1 MGIKNFYLGFKNKF
15 SSCISTDIENDC
27 DVLIIELNGLFYKN
41 CKKIYHDVER
51 IKKIKQNDLYL
62 ILFNEI
68 CLGLEKIIRK
78 YGKKTKKI
86 FLVVDGVSGMM
97 KNIEQRQRRYK
108 NSFENKYDSL
118 FDLNCFS
125 PGTKILHFLTKYI
138 DWYIRTEMNKDNFY
152 KNIEIFFSN
161 EKVVGEGEYKILQF
175 IKKKCIPNETIYIYT
190 CDSDM
195 ILLSLFLFENKITL
209 IRNSSIYG
217 FEYVDIKKCRQ
228 ILLYNFSFDKNT
240 YETLKDIY
248 LLFFLLGNDYISN
261 SPCIFHFNILYNEIL
276 PLYKKNGT
284 HFFKNEKDIHFK
296 NLCYFLYSLHHFE
309 EKWIIEKY
317 KENNSYFPDSIY
329 LQQMFQHDKKFDFN
343 EYKNQYK
350 KNNKIQE
357 NCSIY
362 FYLATIQNLFNMY
375 FSNNFNWSFFYPF
388 YKSPF
393 LSDFLCDDNVENKI
407 SLYLQNYNNNKIC
420 QESFYHLI
428 TVLPPQSK
436 FLLPYSLQNI
446 FIDLKEYYPSYIEI
460 DLTGKYKIWEGV
472 VKLPM
477 VDNNTFKDYYIRK
490 KITFSEEE
498 HKRNIIGKCFHY
510 RVLNSK
516 QDSFYSYYG
525 KIKENNVYT
534 ELVTI

>member
-15 SSCISTDIENDC
+15 SSCISTNIKINC
-27 DVLIIELNGLFYKN
+27 DVLIIELNGLFYNN
-41 CKKIYHDVER
+41 CKKIYNEIDKL
-51 IKKIKQNDLYL
+51 KKIKRNDLYL
-62 ILFNEI
+62 VLFNEI

-78 YGKKTKKI
+78 YGEKTKKI

-108 NSFENKYDSL
+108 NSFENKYDNI

-138 DWYIRTEMNKDNFY
+138 DWYLRTEMNTHSFY

-161 EKVVGEGEYKILQF
+161 EKVIGEGEYKILQF
-175 IKKKCIPNETIYIYT
+175 IKNKCDSNESIYIYT

-195 ILLSLFLFENKITL
+195 ILLSLFLFDNNINL

-217 FEYVDIKKCRQ
+217 FEYVDIQQFRQ
-228 ILLYNFSFDKNT
+228 ILLRNFSFDNKT
-240 YETLKDIY
+240 YDTLKDIY

-261 SPCIFHFNILYNEIL
+261 SPCIFNFNILFDEIL
-276 PLYKKNGT
+276 PFYKKSQV
-284 HFFKNEKDIHFK
+284 HFFHNEKDIHFK
-296 NLCYFLYSLHHFE
+296 NFCNFLYSLHSFE
-309 EKWIIEKY
+309 EKWILEKY
-317 KENNSYFPDSIY
+317 TENNTYFPDSIY
-329 LQQMFQHDKKFDFN
+329 LQQMFQSNKKFDIN

-350 KNNKIQE
+350 RIHNIEDNHI
-357 NCSIY
+357 IY
-362 FYLATIQNLFNMY
+362 FYLASIQNISNMFFSEY
-375 FSNNFNWSFFYPF
+375 FDWSFFYPF

-393 LSDFLCDDNVENKI
+393 LSDFLIENDFENRI
-407 SLYLQNYNNNKIC
+407 SLYLQNNNNKIC

-436 FLLPYSLQNI
+436 YLLPYSLQNI

-477 VDNNTFKDYYIRK
+477 IENNIFKEYYLRK
-490 KITFSEEE
+490 KISFSEEE
-498 HKRNIIGKCFHY
+498 HKRNILGKCFYY
-510 RVLNSK
+510 RVLTSK
-516 QDSFYSYYG
+516 QNSFYSYYG

-534 ELVTI
+534 ELINI

>member
-15 SSCISTDIENDC
+15 SSCISTNIKINC
-27 DVLIIELNGLFYKN
+27 DVLIIELNGLFYSN
-41 CKKIYHDVER
+41 CKKLYKEIDK
-51 IKKIKQNDLYL
+51 IKKIKRNDLYL
-62 ILFNEI
+62 LLFNEI
-68 CLGLEKIIRK
+68 CLSLEKIIRK
-78 YGKKTKKI
+78 YGEDVKKI

-108 NSFENKYDSL
+108 NSFENKYDNI

-138 DWYIRTEMNKDNFY
+138 DWYIRTEMNKHSFY

-161 EKVVGEGEYKILQF
+161 EKVIGEGEYKILQF
-175 IKKKCIPNETIYIYT
+175 IKNKCISKESIYIYS

-195 ILLSLFLFENKITL
+195 ILLSLFLFNNNITL

-217 FEYVDIKKCRQ
+217 FEYVDIHKCRQ
-228 ILLYNFSFDKNT
+228 VLLQKFSFDDNK
-240 YETLKDIY
+240 YDTLKDIY

-261 SPCIFHFNILYNEIL
+261 SPCIFHFDILFNEIL
-276 PLYKKNGT
+276 PLYKKNGF
-284 HFFKNEKDIHFK
+284 HFYKNEKDIHFK
-296 NLCYFLYSLHHFE
+296 NLCNFLYPLREYE
-309 EKWIIEKY
+309 EKWIIDKY
-317 KENNSYFPDSIY
+317 KENNTYFPDSIY
-329 LQQMFQHDKKFDFN
+329 LQNMFQYNKNFNFD
-343 EYKNQYK
+343 EYRYQFK
-350 KNNKIQE
+350 KNNNIQH
-357 NCSIY
+357 NHTIL
-362 FYLATIQNLFNMY
+362 FYLATIQNLSNMY
-375 FSNNFNWSFFYPF
+375 FSNDFDWSFFYPF

-393 LSDFLCDDNVENKI
+393 LSDFLYDSHFENKI
-407 SLYLQNYNNNKIC
+407 SLYLQNNNNKIC
-420 QESFYHLI
+420 QESFFHLI

-436 FLLPYSLQNI
+436 YLLPYSLQNI

-477 VDNNTFKDYYIRK
+477 IENNIFKEYYIRK
-490 KITFSEEE
+490 KISFSEEE
-498 HKRNIIGKCFHY
+498 HKRNIIGKCFYY

-525 KIKENNVYT
+525 KINENNVYT
-534 ELVTI
+534 ELINI